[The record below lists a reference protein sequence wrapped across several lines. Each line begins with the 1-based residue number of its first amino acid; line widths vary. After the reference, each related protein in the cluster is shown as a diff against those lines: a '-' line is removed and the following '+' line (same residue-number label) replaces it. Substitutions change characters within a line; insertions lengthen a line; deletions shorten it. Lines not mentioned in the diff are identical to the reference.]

1 MKKKYYIFGILYL
14 AAIIFIMNDTWLY
27 TTPIAKLTKV
37 ETTREVEGKSTR
49 GTAEKKYSQKMQGII
64 LNGEKKGKTVHFS
77 NEYTY
82 TEMLKQKYHKGD
94 KVFVSGSGI
103 KGVKRDTELVMLL
116 GILIF
121 VLVEAAG
128 RKGILT
134 IITVGINIMIFAVF
148 FLKAD
153 NTSNVVAICNK
164 IVILFAIVTLV
175 GLNGV
180 NKKTWAALLSTL
192 CVLVLIMGMFDLVI
206 RHVQE
211 LDYSTMEYLGS
222 IDNPDDM
229 FHAEILLSGL
239 GAMMDVAVAI
249 AAALGEIVKQKPD
262 VTFLELFKSGRKIGY
277 DIMGTMINVLLFVFG
292 SGLIPTFLIRMNND
306 IRFVTIVK
314 LYIPC
319 ELCRFLVE
327 SIGIVWTIPVSIFIT
342 TIFMKLSVKKRRK
355 SC

>member
-1 MKKKYYIFGILYL
+1 MKKYYIFGILYL
-14 AAIIFIMNDTWLY
+14 VAIVFIMNDTWLY

-82 TEMLKQKYHKGD
+82 
-94 KVFVSGSGI
+94 
-103 KGVKRDTELVMLL
+103 LVMLL

-239 GAMMDVAVAI
+239 GAIMDVAVAI

-342 TIFMKLSVKKRRK
+342 AIFMKLSVKKRRK
-355 SC
+355 S

>member
-1 MKKKYYIFGILYL
+1 
-14 AAIIFIMNDTWLY
+14 MNDTWLY

-164 IVILFAIVTLV
+164 IVILFAIVT
-175 GLNGV
+175 
-180 NKKTWAALLSTL
+180 
-192 CVLVLIMGMFDLVI
+192 
-206 RHVQE
+206 
-211 LDYSTMEYLGS
+211 
-222 IDNPDDM
+222 
-229 FHAEILLSGL
+229 
-239 GAMMDVAVAI
+239 
-249 AAALGEIVKQKPD
+249 
-262 VTFLELFKSGRKIGY
+262 
-277 DIMGTMINVLLFVFG
+277 
-292 SGLIPTFLIRMNND
+292 
-306 IRFVTIVK
+306 
-314 LYIPC
+314 
-319 ELCRFLVE
+319 
-327 SIGIVWTIPVSIFIT
+327 
-342 TIFMKLSVKKRRK
+342 
-355 SC
+355 

>member
-121 VLVEAAG
+121 VLMEAAG

-239 GAMMDVAVAI
+239 GAIMDVAVAI

-306 IRFVTIVK
+306 IR
-314 LYIPC
+314 C
-319 ELCRFLVE
+319 NDC
-327 SIGIVWTIPVSIFIT
+327 
-342 TIFMKLSVKKRRK
+342 
-355 SC
+355 